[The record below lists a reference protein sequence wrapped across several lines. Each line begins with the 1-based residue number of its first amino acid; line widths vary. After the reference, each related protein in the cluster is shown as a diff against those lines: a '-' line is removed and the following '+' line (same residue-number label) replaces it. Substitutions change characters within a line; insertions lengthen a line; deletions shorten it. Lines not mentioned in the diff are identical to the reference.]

1 VHKLTRLFGQKQI
14 AARVKELAAEVSRDF
29 QDEQIVLVAA
39 LKGAVFFLA
48 DLARHISVP
57 VELDYVSAHSYEA
70 DRSTGEIHLEKPP
83 SLDLKN
89 RKVVLVEDIIDTGRT
104 CAFLL
109 DLIAKQEPETLKICT
124 LLDKPARRTVD
135 VPLDYIGFTVEDK
148 FVVGY
153 GLDYDEQYRNLPD
166 IHYIKQGPLRR
177 QGTRAS

>member
-1 VHKLTRLFGQKQI
+1 MHELTRLFDHKQI
-14 AARVKELAAEVSRDF
+14 AARVKELAGEVSQDF
-29 QDEQIVLVAA
+29 HGERVVLVAA

-57 VELDYVSAHSYEA
+57 VELDFVSAHSYEG
-70 DRSTGEIHLEKPP
+70 DRSTGQIHLEKAP
-83 SLDLKN
+83 SLNLKN
-89 RKVVLVEDIIDTGRT
+89 RKVVLVEDIIDSGRT

-124 LLDKPARRTVD
+124 LLDKPARRAVTFT
-135 VPLDYIGFTVEDK
+135 PDYIGFTVEDK

-166 IHYIKQGPLRR
+166 IHYIEQGPLRR

>member
-1 VHKLTRLFGQKQI
+1 VHELTRLFDQKQI

-39 LKGAVFFLA
+39 LKGAVLFLA
-48 DLARHISVP
+48 DLARQMTVP
-57 VELDYVSAHSYEA
+57 VELDFVSAHSYEA
-70 DRSTGEIHLEKPP
+70 DRSTGEIHLEKAP

-124 LLDKPARRTVD
+124 LLDKPARRAVS
-135 VPLDYIGFTVEDK
+135 VAPDYVGFTIEDK

-153 GLDYDEQYRNLPD
+153 GLDYDEQYRNLE
-166 IHYIKQGPLRR
+166 QGPLRR